1 VIVARVVAIL
11 VVGLLLSAQ
20 SAPQLDLETDF
31 SKSVLI
37 ISANENACYR
47 FDVYLALSRAQQMQG
62 LMFVRDMPETTGMLF
77 AYNQAR
83 HLSMWMKNT
92 YISLDILFIRA
103 DGTVSSI
110 ARNTEPHSLESVGA
124 IEPLNFV
131 LELNAG
137 VTEKLSI
144 EPGSTVYFQS
154 SDQE

>member
-1 VIVARVVAIL
+1 MIVARVVIIL

-20 SAPQLDLETDF
+20 STPQLDLETDF

-62 LMFVRDMPETTGMLF
+62 LMFVRDMPEKSGMLF

-110 ARNTEPHSLESVGA
+110 AKNTEPHSLESISA
-124 IEPLNFV
+124 IEQLNFV

-137 VTEKLSI
+137 VTDKLGI
-144 EPGSTVYFQS
+144 NAGSKVYFQTG
-154 SDQE
+154 D